1 MLFIA
6 AISLWSFLLLVKT
19 RLVVPGSFGGKPFC
33 ATVLLLRKLILVFR
47 YRRRIVRTS
56 DAGCHSDFD
65 RIVAN
70 RLRCRCDLTGCH
82 LRNPFLMCHFRT
94 AYTIFVAENLQ
105 AFVLAVTNCKT
116 FIATKW
122 LIAAQL
128 IIVLPLSMIR
138 NLAALSST
146 ALIADAFILVGCK
159 YTS

>member
-1 MLFIA
+1 MRAVILTSIA
-6 AISLWSFLLLVKT
+6 LSQIGFVA
-19 RLVVPGSFGGKPFC
+19 GAC
-33 ATVLLLRKLILVFR
+33 LR
-47 YRRRIVRTS
+47 
-56 DAGCHSDFD
+56 AG
-65 RIVAN
+65 
-70 RLRCRCDLTGCH
+70 RCRDQSLIHH
-82 LRNPFLMCHFRT
+82 LRT

-105 AFVLAVTNCKT
+105 AFVLAVSNCKT

-159 YTS
+159 YTL